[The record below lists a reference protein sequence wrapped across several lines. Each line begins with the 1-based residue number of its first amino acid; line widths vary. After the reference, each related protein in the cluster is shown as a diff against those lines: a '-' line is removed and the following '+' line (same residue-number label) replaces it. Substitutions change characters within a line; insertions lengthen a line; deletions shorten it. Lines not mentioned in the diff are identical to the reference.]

1 MVPEGVRWGSLA
13 SNRVKPWPTAWRGGV
28 LHCVRL
34 DRSLVG
40 GKVVIAV
47 ALGKD
52 LEEEDGISSIG
63 EGFIS
68 AEGMADGMP
77 ANPGLILPKGL

>member
-1 MVPEGVRWGSLA
+1 M
-13 SNRVKPWPTAWRGGV
+13 KPWPTAWRGGV
-28 LHCVRL
+28 LHCARL

-40 GKVVIAV
+40 GKVAIAVV

-63 EGFIS
+63 EDFITS
-68 AEGMADGMP
+68 AEGVAGGF
-77 ANPGLILPKGL
+77 ANKPIPYFAHGIVKE